1 MQKFVLI
8 LPVWRADMALW
19 HQKNDFSLDIA
30 LTLCYTKRVGGYV
43 MDSHKT
49 NELYEKFPHLYRER
63 TAPLESSG
71 MGWGFQC
78 ESGWY
83 KIIYEMSKKI
93 DKISTRGEHAP
104 AVTQVSKHEDGT
116 LRVAVR
122 NITPPVAD
130 IVTSATE
137 QSRLTCE
144 LCSYSPAFL
153 RGVANNLE
161 GHIACGRCVAKN
173 STKTKGKTRGRR
185 KKPLR
190 APDTII
196 VKR

>member
-1 MQKFVLI
+1 
-8 LPVWRADMALW
+8 
-19 HQKNDFSLDIA
+19 
-30 LTLCYTKRVGGYV
+30 

-71 MGWGFQC
+71 MPWGFQC
-78 ESGWY
+78 EDGWY
-83 KIIYEMSKKI
+83 KIIYEMSKQI
-93 DKISTRGEHAP
+93 AKISKGGEFAP
-104 AVTQVSKHEDGT
+104 AITLVSKHEDGT
-116 LRVAVR
+116 LHVAVR
-122 NITPPVAD
+122 NITPPIAD
-130 IVTSATE
+130 IVTRATE
-137 QSRLTCE
+137 KSRLTCE

-161 GHIACGRCVAKN
+161 GHIACGRCV
-173 STKTKGKTRGRR
+173 GKLGGKDTPKRNKRR

-190 APDTII
+190 APDTIV

>member
-1 MQKFVLI
+1 
-8 LPVWRADMALW
+8 
-19 HQKNDFSLDIA
+19 
-30 LTLCYTKRVGGYV
+30 
-43 MDSHKT
+43 MDSQKT

-78 ESGWY
+78 ENGWY

-93 DKISTRGEHAP
+93 DKISTEGEHAP
-104 AVTQVSKHEDGT
+104 AISLVSRHEDGT
-116 LRVAVR
+116 LYVAVS

-130 IVTSATE
+130 IVTRATE

-144 LCSYSPAFL
+144 FCAYTPAFL
-153 RGVANNLE
+153 RTTKGPHK
-161 GHIACGRCVAKN
+161 GHIACGRCLRKATGAPKPKAVKAK
-173 STKTKGKTRGRR
+173 R
-185 KKPLR
+185 KPRR
-190 APDTII
+190 APDTIV

>member
-1 MQKFVLI
+1 
-8 LPVWRADMALW
+8 
-19 HQKNDFSLDIA
+19 
-30 LTLCYTKRVGGYV
+30 

-63 TAPLESSG
+63 TAPLESSD

-78 ESGWY
+78 ENGWY

-93 DKISTRGEHAP
+93 DKISKEGEFAP
-104 AVTQVSKHEDGT
+104 AIAEVSRHEDGT
-116 LRVAVR
+116 LYVAVS

-144 LCSYSPAFL
+144 FCAYTPAFL
-153 RGVANNLE
+153 RTTNGPYS
-161 GHIACGRCVAKN
+161 GHIACGRCLRKVTPAIH
-173 STKTKGKTRGRR
+173 STNENLRPQPVLSGAQFERIRG
-185 KKPLR
+185 
-190 APDTII
+190 
-196 VKR
+196 VF

>member
-1 MQKFVLI
+1 
-8 LPVWRADMALW
+8 
-19 HQKNDFSLDIA
+19 
-30 LTLCYTKRVGGYV
+30 

-49 NELYEKFPHLYRER
+49 NTLYEKFPHLYRER
-63 TAPLESSG
+63 TAPLESSE

-78 ESGWY
+78 EDGWY

-93 DKISTRGEHAP
+93 DKISKEGEFAP
-104 AVTQVSKHEDGT
+104 AIAEVSRHEDGT
-116 LRVAVR
+116 LYVAVS

-144 LCSYSPAFL
+144 FCAYTPAFL
-153 RGVANNLE
+153 RTTNGPYS
-161 GHIACGRCVAKN
+161 GHIACGRCLRKVTPA
-173 STKTKGKTRGRR
+173 TKGKAPKRR
-185 KKPLR
+185 TKPRR
-190 APDTII
+190 APDTIV

>member
-1 MQKFVLI
+1 MNK
-8 LPVWRADMALW
+8 
-19 HQKNDFSLDIA
+19 HN
-30 LTLCYTKRVGGYV
+30 TE
-43 MDSHKT
+43 
-49 NELYEKFPHLYRER
+49 ELYEKFPHLYRER

-78 ESGWY
+78 EDGWY

-93 DKISTRGEHAP
+93 DKISTEGEHAP
-104 AVTQVSKHEDGT
+104 AISLVSRHEDGT
-116 LRVAVR
+116 LYVAVS

-144 LCSYSPAFL
+144 FCAYTPAFV
-153 RGVANNLE
+153 RTTKGPMK
-161 GHIACGRCVAKN
+161 GHIACGRCVVKAG
-173 STKTKGKTRGRR
+173 GKPKPKAR
-185 KKPLR
+185 KSKRKPRR
-190 APDTII
+190 APDTIV

>member
-1 MQKFVLI
+1 MNI
-8 LPVWRADMALW
+8 
-19 HQKNDFSLDIA
+19 
-30 LTLCYTKRVGGYV
+30 
-43 MDSHKT
+43 HKT

-63 TAPLESSG
+63 LVPLASSK

-78 ESGWY
+78 ENGWY

-93 DKISTRGEHAP
+93 DKISTEGEHAP
-104 AVTQVSKHEDGT
+104 AISLVSRHEDGT
-116 LRVAVR
+116 LYVAVS

-130 IVTSATE
+130 IVMSATE

-144 LCSYSPAFL
+144 FCAYTPAFL
-153 RGVANNLE
+153 RATGSSLS
-161 GHIACGRCVAKN
+161 GYIACGRCVAK
-173 STKTKGKTRGRR
+173 TGGKTKAKPRKSKRR
-185 KKPLR
+185 PRR

>member
-1 MQKFVLI
+1 
-8 LPVWRADMALW
+8 
-19 HQKNDFSLDIA
+19 
-30 LTLCYTKRVGGYV
+30 
-43 MDSHKT
+43 MDSQKT

-78 ESGWY
+78 ENGWY

-93 DKISTRGEHAP
+93 DKISTEGEHAP
-104 AVTQVSKHEDGT
+104 AISLVSRHEDGT
-116 LRVAVR
+116 LYVAVS

-130 IVTSATE
+130 IITRATE

-144 LCSYSPAFL
+144 FCAYTPAFL
-153 RGVANNLE
+153 RTASGPMKN
-161 GHIACGRCVAKN
+161 HIACGRCVAKRTTAPKRKA
-173 STKTKGKTRGRR
+173 TKRRTKPR
-185 KKPLR
+185 R
-190 APDTII
+190 APDTIV

>member
-1 MQKFVLI
+1 
-8 LPVWRADMALW
+8 
-19 HQKNDFSLDIA
+19 
-30 LTLCYTKRVGGYV
+30 

-71 MGWGFQC
+71 VGCGFSC
-78 ESGWY
+78 ENGLY

-93 DKISTRGEHAP
+93 DKISTEGEHAP
-104 AVTQVSKHEDGT
+104 AIAEVSRNPGGT
-116 LRVAVR
+116 LYVAVS

-130 IVTSATE
+130 IVTSAVE

-144 LCSYSPAFL
+144 FCAYTPAFL
-153 RGVANNLE
+153 RTTKGSVN
-161 GHIACGRCVAKN
+161 GHIACGRCLRKATPV
-173 STKTKGKTRGRR
+173 TKGKAPKRR
-185 KKPLR
+185 SKPRR
-190 APDTII
+190 APDTIV

>member
-1 MQKFVLI
+1 
-8 LPVWRADMALW
+8 
-19 HQKNDFSLDIA
+19 
-30 LTLCYTKRVGGYV
+30 

-63 TAPLESSG
+63 TAPLESSQ

-78 ESGWY
+78 EDGWY

-93 DKISTRGEHAP
+93 DKISTDGEHAP
-104 AVTQVSKHEDGT
+104 AISLVSRHEDGT
-116 LRVAVR
+116 LYVAVS

-130 IVTSATE
+130 IVMNARE

-144 LCSYSPAFL
+144 YCAYTPAFL
-153 RGVANNLE
+153 RKGKRSVG
-161 GHIACGRCVAKN
+161 GHIACGRCLRQAEGSKKQKG
-173 STKTKGKTRGRR
+173 TKRSR
-185 KKPLR
+185 KPRR
-190 APDTII
+190 APDVMV